1 MSTTAQRLAEY
12 EDLYRKAQ
20 AYDPNAF
27 QNEFEKSYG
36 EATNYN
42 KDLIEQ
48 QAQALGEVQ
57 AVAPTLREKYMN
69 TLISDPSA
77 QMALIAQARQ
87 APIQSYGTAANLLT
101 ARGQRYQDILGKALG
116 GYQTS
121 ASQAN
126 TAAENAWRLYQDAVQ
141 QDQFNRQL
149 RASRGGGGGAVDLL
163 ADRNGN
169 GIPDIFERGGEQDT
183 TGGDTTGGETYEI
196 PEGGIAIKDGLIDLQ
211 NDSLGS
217 GWKNRL
223 TNEVLKQRQATGFK
237 DVLKAY
243 TQSQLEPLRNIKT
256 FNDVISIPSRVVGV
270 NTVTTAD
277 LIRRLFKK

>member
-1 MSTTAQRLAEY
+1 MATTAQRLAEY

-27 QNEFEKSYG
+27 QNEFEKAYG

-48 QAQALGEVQ
+48 QAKAMGEVQ
-57 AVAPTLREKYMN
+57 AVAPTLRERYMN
-69 TLISDPSA
+69 TLITDPAA

-121 ASQAN
+121 AQQAN

-141 QDQFNRQL
+141 QDQFNEQMR
-149 RASRGGGGGAVDLL
+149 RSGGGGGAVDLL

-169 GIPDIFERGGEQDT
+169 GIPDIFERGGEQDIVEDDNGPDIT
-183 TGGDTTGGETYEI
+183 VDDKYNWTDTN
-196 PEGGIAIKDGLIDLQ
+196 KGLAGYY
-211 NDSLGS
+211 LGS
-217 GWKNRL
+217 DLSNWKNM
-223 TNEVLKQRQATGFK
+223 N
-237 DVLKAY
+237 
-243 TQSQLEPLRNIKT
+243 
-256 FNDVISIPSRVVGV
+256 
-270 NTVTTAD
+270 TAD
-277 LIRRLFKK
+277 KALGVASLINPLTWAKTIGSLAGNYIGNNNVPKRKNMSFLDKLLNR

>member
-48 QAQALGEVQ
+48 QAKAMGEVQ
-57 AVAPTLREKYMN
+57 AVAPTLRERYMN
-69 TLISDPSA
+69 TLITDPTA

-116 GYQTS
+116 GYQT
-121 ASQAN
+121 AAQQAQMD
-126 TAAENAWRLYQDAVQ
+126 AENRWRLYQDAVQ
-141 QDQFNRQL
+141 QDQFNQQM
-149 RASRGGGGGAVDLL
+149 RASRGNGTTDNGMADILKMFLGRGEIEQTPVDQGLL
-163 ADRNGN
+163 N
-169 GIPDIFERGGEQDT
+169 
-183 TGGDTTGGETYEI
+183 
-196 PEGGIAIKDGLIDLQ
+196 
-211 NDSLGS
+211 
-217 GWKNRL
+217 
-223 TNEVLKQRQATGFK
+223 KQRVLDSINSIRSLRSTKNIEKKMPAYYKDILNQAT
-237 DVLKAY
+237 
-243 TQSQLEPLRNIKT
+243 QLGININKEALWQQLG
-256 FNDVISIPSRVVGV
+256 NDIGV
-270 NTVTTAD
+270 KQT
-277 LIRRLFKK
+277 LRLFL